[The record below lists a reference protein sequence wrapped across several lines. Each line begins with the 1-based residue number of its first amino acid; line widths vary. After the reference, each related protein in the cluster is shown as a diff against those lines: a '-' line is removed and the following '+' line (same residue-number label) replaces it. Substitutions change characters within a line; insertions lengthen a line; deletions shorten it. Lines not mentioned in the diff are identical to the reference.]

1 MSDVRIGISG
11 WRYAPW
17 RGDFYP
23 RGVAQ
28 RRELEFASREVNS
41 IEINGSFYGLQTPE
55 RYRNWA
61 AQTPDDFV
69 FSVKAPRFITHVRRL
84 VDIDEPL
91 ANFFAS
97 GLLSLKE
104 KLGPILWQFPPSFR
118 FDETLFAEF
127 VAKLPTDTD
136 QARSLARHASAR
148 LHVAGYLDAAADRP
162 LRHAVEIRNAS
173 FCDPAFIELL
183 RQHGIALVVADTAGK
198 WPYAEDIT
206 ADFLYLRLHGD
217 AELYVS
223 GYSTEALQ
231 HWQQR
236 IETWTAGGQPDDAQ
250 LIDEAHKPRRT
261 ARDLYCYFDNDVKVR
276 APYDARDLQ
285 QRLQRSAG
293 AGQDSG

>member
-23 RGVAQ
+23 KGLVQ

-61 AQTPDDFV
+61 AQTPDGFV

-104 KLGPILWQFPPSFR
+104 KLGPILWQFPPAFR
-118 FDETLFAEF
+118 FDEALFAKF

-136 QARSLARHASAR
+136 QARSLARQASAR

-236 IETWTAGGQPDDAQ
+236 IETWTAGGRPDDAQ

>member
-23 RGVAQ
+23 KGLVQ
-28 RRELEFASREVNS
+28 RRELEFASRAVSS

-55 RYRNWA
+55 RYRKWA
-61 AQTPDDFV
+61 AQTPEDFV

-84 VDIDEPL
+84 LDIDEQL

-97 GLLSLKE
+97 GLLGMKE

-118 FDETLFAEF
+118 FDERLFADF
-127 VAKLPTDTD
+127 LAKLPADTD
-136 QARSLARHASAR
+136 QARSLARQASAR
-148 LHVAGYLDAAADRP
+148 LHVAGYLDATEDRP

-183 RQHGIALVVADTAGK
+183 RQRGVALVVADTAGK

-223 GYSTEALQ
+223 GYSPEALQ

-236 IETWTAGGQPDDAQ
+236 IATWAAGGQPGDAC
-250 LIDEAHKPRRT
+250 LIDASHPPRRT
-261 ARDLYCYFDNDVKVR
+261 PRDVYCYFDNDVKVR
-276 APYDARDLQ
+276 APYDARAL
-285 QRLQRSAG
+285 RELLERS
-293 AGQDSG
+293 

>member
-23 RGVAQ
+23 RGLAQ

-41 IEINGSFYGLQTPE
+41 IEINGSFYGLQAPE

-61 AQTPDDFV
+61 AQTPDGFV

-104 KLGPILWQFPPSFR
+104 KLGPILWQFPPAFR
-118 FDETLFAEF
+118 FDEALFAKF

-148 LHVAGYLDAAADRP
+148 LHVAGYLDATADRP
-162 LRHAVEIRNAS
+162 LRHAVG
-173 FCDPAFIELL
+173 DPQCQFL
-183 RQHGIALVVADTAGK
+183 RSGVHQTATSARHCPGGG
-198 WPYAEDIT
+198 
-206 ADFLYLRLHGD
+206 RH
-217 AELYVS
+217 
-223 GYSTEALQ
+223 
-231 HWQQR
+231 
-236 IETWTAGGQPDDAQ
+236 GGQMA
-250 LIDEAHKPRRT
+250 LCRRHHRRFPLL
-261 ARDLYCYFDNDVKVR
+261 ASAWRCR
-276 APYDARDLQ
+276 ALCQ
-285 QRLQRSAG
+285 WIFG
-293 AGQDSG
+293 

>member
-23 RGVAQ
+23 KGLPQ

-55 RYRNWA
+55 RYSKWA
-61 AQTPDDFV
+61 EQTPDDFV

-97 GLLSLKE
+97 GLLGLKE

-118 FDETLFAEF
+118 FDEELFAEF
-127 VAKLPTDTD
+127 VAKLPANTD
-136 QARSLARHASAR
+136 QARSHARHASAR
-148 LHVAGYLDAAADRP
+148 LHVTGYLAATADRP

-173 FCDPAFIELL
+173 FCNPAFIKLL
-183 RQHGIALVVADTAGK
+183 RRHGIALVVADTAGK

-223 GYSTEALQ
+223 GYSPQALQ
-231 HWQQR
+231 HWHQR
-236 IETWTAGGQPDDAQ
+236 IETWTAGEQPADAR
-250 LIDEAHKPRRT
+250 LIDKTHKTSRT
-261 ARDLYCYFDNDVKVR
+261 ARVLYCYFDNDVKVR

-285 QRLQRSAG
+285 QRLQEE
-293 AGQDSG
+293 

>member
-23 RGVAQ
+23 KGLAQ
-28 RRELEFASREVNS
+28 RRELEFASRAVNS

-55 RYRNWA
+55 RYGKWA

-84 VDIDEPL
+84 VEIDEPL

-118 FDETLFAEF
+118 FDADLFANF
-127 VAKLPTDTD
+127 LAKLPTDTE

-173 FCDPAFIELL
+173 FREPAFIELL
-183 RQHGIALVVADTAGK
+183 RQRGVALVVADTAGK

-223 GYSTEALQ
+223 GYSPQALQ

-236 IETWTAGGQPDDAQ
+236 IQTWAAGGQPDDAR
-250 LIDEAHKPRRT
+250 LIDAGHKPRRK
-261 ARDLYCYFDNDVKVR
+261 ARDVYCYFDNDVKVR

-285 QRLQRSAG
+285 QRLGRG
-293 AGQDSG
+293 